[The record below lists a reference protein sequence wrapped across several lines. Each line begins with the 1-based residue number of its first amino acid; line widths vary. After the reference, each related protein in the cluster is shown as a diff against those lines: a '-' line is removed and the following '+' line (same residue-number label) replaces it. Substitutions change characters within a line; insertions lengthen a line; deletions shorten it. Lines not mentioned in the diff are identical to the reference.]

1 MQLQPSNDLIY
12 ESYTLDELKALCTRL
27 DIDYEELPGKTRT
40 AKARDL
46 TEYLSRRSR
55 LLELFIILNRERP
68 HLDLS
73 PCFHEL
79 IAQQFGTAADMEAL
93 FVALGLTLRNFQ
105 EPEKYAWGSAAWR
118 SDKARKLQSHCYQQG
133 QWARLQQTVAV
144 QSKPPLPLEPLQLL
158 FPGPAE
164 AIASVATLPETQAS
178 SIISFAE
185 QPLTAS
191 NIPFQDA
198 LERGQLVLFI
208 GADFPQ
214 AVTGLPS
221 RADLAQ
227 AMAQQH
233 GLPAGLTLAQVT
245 QRVSRAG
252 NRYAVTSF
260 LRDALSRAGQS
271 PTPFHQRLANLVQTH
286 NLKTVITAAYDDLLE
301 QALRQA
307 GVPFHTVIN
316 NSNARSIQPDRLSLI
331 KLYGAVHCPNSLV
344 VTKQD
349 HTQLLRDRDRDE
361 VLSEVRRALAQNSVY
376 FLGYNLTDLS
386 FAFIYDQIAEN
397 RFSRTAYALWPGL
410 DAVEVQ
416 TWRDQGLVILAED
429 PLNVV
434 DGVAA
439 PSSPSSHAD
448 PLVPAP
454 VQVQQKSNGE
464 PGAAPTEWIGQGRRW
479 AVLVGVNHY
488 DDWQNY
494 GNLEVCVKDVE
505 AIQQALIVG
514 GYEPERIRLLTDD
527 SAEKPSRVNIL
538 TTLRA
543 VANATEPEDSLL
555 FYYSGHGDTDGNISY
570 LVGKEG
576 HAVALE
582 DTAVSLTRIKE
593 IMMEAPARAKSIIL
607 DACHSGAKVGKG
619 AKPMSAEF
627 IRRVFEEAEGMV
639 ILASC
644 QQGEKSY
651 EWRAKER
658 SVFTHYLLEAMSG
671 TADYTQKGFV
681 SFNDAGAHVVNYVKL
696 WASQHKVSQT
706 PTIESKI
713 SGDIILAYY
722 NQNKQTE
729 GGAA

>member
-1 MQLQPSNDLIY
+1 MQLQHSSDLIY
-12 ESYTLDELKALCTRL
+12 NSFTLDEIKTLCARL

-46 TEYLSRRSR
+46 TEFLSRRGR
-55 LLELFIILNRERP
+55 LLELFILLNRERP

-79 IAQQFGTAADMEAL
+79 IAEQFSTAEAMANL
-93 FVALGLTLRNFQ
+93 FAALGLTVRNFQ
-105 EPEKYAWGSAAWR
+105 EPEKHAWGSPAWG
-118 SDKARKLQSHCYQQG
+118 SDKARKLHTHCYQQG
-133 QWARLQQTVAV
+133 QWAQLQQTIAV
-144 QSKPPLPLEPLQLL
+144 QRPALLLETLQLL
-158 FPGPAE
+158 FPGPVQA
-164 AIASVATLPETQAS
+164 ASTPPANNTLTTN
-178 SIISFAE
+178 
-185 QPLTAS
+185 TAADRS
-191 NIPFQDA
+191 LPAPDAPFQEA
-198 LERGQLVLFI
+198 LLRGQLVLFI

-227 AMAQQH
+227 ALAQRH
-233 GLPAGLTLAQVT
+233 GLPAGLTLAQVA

-252 NRYAVTSF
+252 NRYEFTSF
-260 LRDALSRAGQS
+260 LRDALSRAGQA
-271 PTPFHQRLANLVQTH
+271 PTPFHQRLANLIQTH
-286 NLKTVITAAYDDLLE
+286 NLKTIITAAHDDLLE

-316 NSNARSIQPDRLSLI
+316 NSDARFIQPDRLNLI
-331 KLYGAVHCPNSLV
+331 KLYGAVDRPDSLI
-344 VTKQD
+344 VTEQD
-349 HTQLLRDRDRDE
+349 HTQLLRDQNRDE

-376 FLGYNLTDLS
+376 FLGYNLADPS
-386 FAFIYDQIAEN
+386 FTFIYDQIAEN
-397 RFSRTAYALWPGL
+397 RFARTAYALWPGL
-410 DAVEVQ
+410 DKVEVQ
-416 TWRDQGLVILAED
+416 MWRDRGLMILADD
-429 PLNVV
+429 PLNMVSGAAV
-434 DGVAA
+434 PARPSLPIDPITPAPTEAPRKGSGQADAA
-439 PSSPSSHAD
+439 PI
-448 PLVPAP
+448 
-454 VQVQQKSNGE
+454 
-464 PGAAPTEWIGQGRRW
+464 EWIGQGRRW
-479 AVLVGVNHY
+479 AVLVGVNQY

-505 AIQQALIVG
+505 AIQQALIAG

-555 FYYSGHGDTDGNISY
+555 FYYSGHGDIDGNASY
-570 LVGKEG
+570 LIAKEG

-593 IMMEAPARAKSIIL
+593 IMMEASARAKAVIL

-619 AKPMSAEF
+619 ARPMSAEF
-627 IRRVFEEAEGMV
+627 IRRVFTEAEGMV

-671 TADYTQKGFV
+671 TADYAQKGFV

-696 WASQHKVSQT
+696 WASQQKVSQT
-706 PTIESKI
+706 PTMESKI

-722 NQNKQTE
+722 NQNEQTQE
-729 GGAA
+729 GAT